1 MNFLEQL
8 TFEWYEYQGYFVRR
22 NTLVGARKTGGFECE
37 LDVVAFHPVTGH
49 IIHVEPSMD
58 AHSWA
63 ERERR
68 YKKKFEAGLKYIPS
82 MIPGYKAGTYIEQ
95 VALFGLSKRCKR
107 KELAGG
113 RVMVVSE
120 FLKEIVKMLSTQ
132 RIASAVVPEQYP
144 LLRTV
149 QFMCEHSSE
158 LFQNVS
164 YPSSSGTPNGADCA
178 LFIIK

>member
-1 MNFLEQL
+1 M
-8 TFEWYEYQGYFVRR
+8 RR
-22 NTLVGARKTGGFECE
+22 NTLVGARVAGGFECE
-37 LDVVAFHPVTGH
+37 LDVVAFHPTTGH

-68 YKKKFEAGLKYIPS
+68 YKKKFEAGRKYIPF

-95 VALFGLSKRCKR
+95 VALFGLLKRSTR

-113 RVMVVSE
+113 KVIVISDL
-120 FLKEIVKMLSTQ
+120 LKEIVTVLRTQ
-132 RIASAVVPEQYP
+132 RVASAVVPEQYP

-158 LFQNVS
+158 IFHNAPPIIQAEYLTAHLNSNV
-164 YPSSSGTPNGADCA
+164 
-178 LFIIK
+178 IKTIESI

>member
-8 TFEWYEYQGYFVRR
+8 TYEWYEYQGYFVRR
-22 NTLVGARKTGGFECE
+22 NTLVGARAAGGFECE
-37 LDVVAFHPVTGH
+37 LDIVAFHPTTGH

-68 YKKKFEAGLKYIPS
+68 YKKKFEAGRKYIPF
-82 MIPGYKAGTYIEQ
+82 MIPGYKLGTHIEQ
-95 VALFGLSKRCKR
+95 VALFGLLKRSNR

-113 RVMVVSE
+113 KIIVVSE
-120 FLKEIVKMLSTQ
+120 LLQVIVKELRT
-132 RIASAVVPEQYP
+132 RRVAIAAVPEQFP

-158 LFQNVS
+158 LFQNVV
-164 YPSSSGTPNGADCA
+164 
-178 LFIIK
+178 

>member
-8 TFEWYEYQGYFVRR
+8 TYEWYEYQGYFVRR
-22 NTLVGARKTGGFECE
+22 NTLVGARAAGGFECE
-37 LDVVAFHPVTGH
+37 LDIVAFHPITGH

-68 YKKKFEAGLKYIPS
+68 YKKKFEAGRKYIPF
-82 MIPGYKAGTYIEQ
+82 MIPGYKLGTHIEQ
-95 VALFGLSKRCKR
+95 VALLGLLKRSNR

-113 RVMVVSE
+113 KVMVVSE
-120 FLKEIVKMLSTQ
+120 FLQGIVKELRT
-132 RIASAVVPEQYP
+132 RRVATAAVPEQFP

-158 LFQNVS
+158 LFQNV
-164 YPSSSGTPNGADCA
+164 A
-178 LFIIK
+178 